1 MPRSFIIDT
10 DTASDDAVALLMA
23 LRHPD
28 VRVEAITVVAG
39 NVELEQGLRNALYTV
54 ELCGV
59 DVPVYRGS
67 AAPLRRKL
75 VVAQFFHGRDGLG
88 DQGYPAPQRKP
99 AEGDAV
105 DVLIETIRAHPGI
118 VLVTLGPLTNVARA
132 LSRAPDIVSDVGRCI
147 VMGGAACT
155 IGNVTPAAEYNVWVD
170 PDAARVVFRSGLPI
184 EMVGWELC
192 RGAATLSEEE
202 MDRVR
207 DFGTPVARFAID
219 CNTSA
224 LEAARLQSDE
234 PGLPLPDP
242 VAMAIAID
250 PEICTRRSRHYVDV
264 ETDSELTR
272 GMTVVDQLDVADDE
286 RNAPLWE
293 PLIERGRNV
302 EVCWEIDVP
311 KWKKLLYSVLK
322 SLKNPAEVTR

>member
-28 VRVEAITVVAG
+28 VQVEAITVVAG
-39 NVELEQGLRNALYTV
+39 NVELEQGVRNALYTA
-54 ELCGV
+54 ELSGAE
-59 DVPVYRGS
+59 VPVYRGS
-67 AAPLRRKL
+67 AAPLAREL

-88 DQGYPAPQRKP
+88 DQGYPPPVREAAP
-99 AEGDAV
+99 GDAV
-105 DVLIETIRAHPGI
+105 DVLIETIRSNPDI
-118 VLVTLGPLTNVARA
+118 VLVTLGPLTNVAKA
-132 LSRAPDIVSDVGRCI
+132 LARAPEIAGLVGRCV

-155 IGNVTPAAEYNVWVD
+155 VGNVTPAAEYNVWVD
-170 PDAARVVFRSGLPI
+170 PEAARAVFRSGLPI

-207 DFGTPVARFAID
+207 SFETPVARFAMD
-219 CNTSA
+219 CNASA
-224 LEAARLQSDE
+224 LEAARLQSNE

-250 PEICTRRSRHYVDV
+250 PSICTRRSRHYVDV
-264 ETDSELTR
+264 ETDSDLTR
-272 GMTVVDQLDVADDE
+272 GMTVVDHLDVADDE
-286 RNAPLWE
+286 RNAPLWK
-293 PLIERGRNV
+293 PLIERGRNAQ
-302 EVCWEIDVP
+302 VCWEIDVP
-311 KWKKLLYSVLK
+311 KWKELLYSILK
-322 SLKNPAEVTR
+322 

>member
-54 ELCGV
+54 ELSGA

-67 AAPLRRKL
+67 EGPLRRDL
-75 VVAQFFHGRDGLG
+75 VVAEFFHGRDGLG
-88 DQGYPAPQRKP
+88 DQGYPAPERVE
-99 AEGDAV
+99 ARGDAV
-105 DVLIETIRAHPGI
+105 DVLVETIRSNPGI
-118 VLVTLGPLTNVARA
+118 VLVTLGPLTNVAKA
-132 LSRAPDIVSDVGRCI
+132 LSRAPDIVPLVGRCV

-155 IGNVTPAAEYNVWVD
+155 VGNVTPAAEYNVWVD
-170 PDAARVVFRSGLPI
+170 PEAARAVFRSDLPI

-192 RGAATLSEEE
+192 RGAATLSEAE
-202 MDRVR
+202 MAEIR
-207 DFGTPVARFAID
+207 DFDTPMARFAMD

-224 LEAARLQSDE
+224 LAAARLQSNE

-242 VAMAIAID
+242 VAMAVAID
-250 PEICTRRSRHYVDV
+250 PSICTRKSPHYVDV
-264 ETDSELTR
+264 ETDSALTR
-272 GMTVVDQLDVADDE
+272 GMTVVDYLDVADDE
-286 RNAPLWE
+286 RNAPLWA
-293 PLIERGRNV
+293 PVIQNGRNV

-311 KWKKLLYSVLK
+311 KWKDLLYSVLK
-322 SLKNPAEVTR
+322 

>member
-39 NVELEQGLRNALYTV
+39 NVELEQGLKNALYTV
-54 ELCGV
+54 ELSGA

-67 AAPLRRKL
+67 AAPLRREL

-88 DQGYPAPQRKP
+88 DQGYPSPQRKP

-105 DVLIETIRAHPGI
+105 DVLIETIRAQPGI

-132 LSRAPDIVSDVGRCI
+132 LSREPDIVSDVGRCI

-184 EMVGWELC
+184 EMIGWELC

-207 DFGTPVARFAID
+207 GFGTPVARFAID

-224 LEAARLQSDE
+224 LEAARLQSNE

>member
-1 MPRSFIIDT
+1 MPRSFIVDT

-39 NVELEQGLRNALYTV
+39 NVELEQGLKNALYTV
-54 ELCGV
+54 ELSGA

-67 AAPLRRKL
+67 AAPLRREL
-75 VVAQFFHGRDGLG
+75 VVAQFFHGQDGFG
-88 DQGYPAPQRKP
+88 DQGYPEAQRDA

-105 DVLIETIRAHPGI
+105 EVLIEIIRSNPGI

-132 LSRAPDIVSDVGRCI
+132 LDRAPGIAGQVGRCV

-155 IGNVTPAAEYNVWVD
+155 VGNVTPAAEYNVWVD
-170 PDAARVVFRSGLPI
+170 PEAARAVFRSGLPV

-192 RGAATLSEEE
+192 RGSATLSEEE
-202 MDRVR
+202 MERIR
-207 DFGTPVARFAID
+207 AFGTPVARFAMD

-224 LEAARLQSDE
+224 LAAARLQSNE

-242 VAMAIAID
+242 VAMAVAFD
-250 PEICTRRSRHYVDV
+250 PSICTRRSLHYVDV
-264 ETDSELTR
+264 ETDSDLTR
-272 GMTVVDQLDVADDE
+272 GMTVVDHLDVANDE
-286 RNAPLWE
+286 RNAPIWRELV
-293 PLIERGRNV
+293 ERGRNAQ
-302 EVCWEIDVP
+302 VCWELDIP
-311 KWKKLLYSVLK
+311 KWKELLYSVL
-322 SLKNPAEVTR
+322 R

>member
-10 DTASDDAVALLMA
+10 DTASDDAIALLMA

-39 NVELEQGLRNALYTV
+39 NVELEQALRNALYTV
-54 ELCGV
+54 ELCGA

-264 ETDSELTR
+264 ETDSDLTR

>member
-28 VRVEAITVVAG
+28 VQVEAITVVAG

-54 ELCGV
+54 ELSGA

-67 AAPLRRKL
+67 AAPLQRDL

-88 DQGYPAPQRKP
+88 DQGYPAPTRVAKD
-99 AEGDAV
+99 GDAI
-105 DVLIETIRAHPGI
+105 DVLVETVRANPGI
-118 VLVTLGPLTNVARA
+118 VLVTLGPLTNVAKA
-132 LSRAPDIVSDVGRCI
+132 LARAPDFAAQVGRCV

-155 IGNVTPAAEYNVWVD
+155 VGNVTPAAEYNVWVD
-170 PDAARVVFRSGLPI
+170 PEAARAVFRSGLPI
-184 EMVGWELC
+184 EMIGWELC
-192 RGAATLSEEE
+192 RGEATLSGEE

-207 DFGTPVARFAID
+207 GFETPVACFAMD

-224 LEAARLQSDE
+224 LAAARLQSNE

-242 VAMAIAID
+242 VAMAVAID
-250 PEICTRRSRHYVDV
+250 PSICTRSSQHYVDV
-264 ETDSELTR
+264 ETEGDLTR
-272 GMTVVDQLDVADDE
+272 GMTVVDHLDVADDE
-286 RNAPLWE
+286 RNAPLWR
-293 PLIERGRNV
+293 PLIDRDRNAR
-302 EVCWEIDVP
+302 VCWEIDVP
-311 KWKKLLYSVLK
+311 RWKELLYSVL
-322 SLKNPAEVTR
+322 R

>member
-54 ELCGV
+54 ELSGA

-67 AAPLRRKL
+67 AAPLRREL

-88 DQGYPAPQRKP
+88 DQGYPAPTGK
-99 AEGDAV
+99 AADGDAS
-105 DVLIETIRAHPGI
+105 DVLIDTIRSNPGI
-118 VLVTLGPLTNVARA
+118 VLVTLGPLTNVAKA
-132 LSRAPDIVSDVGRCI
+132 LARAPDIATAVGRCV

-155 IGNVTPAAEYNVWVD
+155 VGNVTPAAEYNVWVD
-170 PDAARVVFRSGLPI
+170 PDAARAVFRSGLPI

-192 RGAATLSEEE
+192 RGAATLSEAE
-202 MDRVR
+202 MAEVR
-207 DFGTPVARFAID
+207 GFGTPMAEFAMD
-219 CNTSA
+219 CNTRA
-224 LEAARLQSDE
+224 LAAARLQSNE

-250 PEICTRRSRHYVDV
+250 PAICTKKSRHYVDV
-264 ETDSELTR
+264 EVDSDLTR
-272 GMTVVDQLDVADDE
+272 GMTVVDHLDVADDE
-286 RNAPLWE
+286 RNAPLWD
-293 PLIERGRNV
+293 PVIRKARNV
-302 EVCWEIDVP
+302 SVCWEIDVR
-311 KWKKLLYSVLK
+311 KWKKLLYSVLGV
-322 SLKNPAEVTR
+322 PVD

>member
-54 ELCGV
+54 ELSGA
-59 DVPVYRGS
+59 DVPVYRGL
-67 AAPLRRKL
+67 AAPLRREL

-118 VLVTLGPLTNVARA
+118 VLVTLGPLTNVATA

-242 VAMAIAID
+242 VAMGIAID

-264 ETDSELTR
+264 ETDSDLTR
-272 GMTVVDQLDVADDE
+272 GMTVVDQLNVADDE

-293 PLIERGRNV
+293 TLIERGRNV
-302 EVCWEIDVP
+302 EVCWKIDVP
-311 KWKKLLYSVLK
+311 KWKQLLYSVL
-322 SLKNPAEVTR
+322 TGR

>member
-23 LRHPD
+23 LFHPD

-39 NVELEQGLRNALYTV
+39 NVELEQGLKNALYTV
-54 ELCGV
+54 ELSGA

-67 AAPLRRKL
+67 AAPLRREL

-88 DQGYPAPQRKP
+88 DQGYPSPQRKP

-105 DVLIETIRAHPGI
+105 DVLIETIRAQPGI
-118 VLVTLGPLTNVARA
+118 VLVTLGPLTNVAKA
-132 LSRAPDIVSDVGRCI
+132 VSRAPDIVSNVGRCI

-184 EMVGWELC
+184 EMIGWELC

-207 DFGTPVARFAID
+207 GFGTPVARFAID

-242 VAMAIAID
+242 VAMAVAID
-250 PEICTRRSRHYVDV
+250 PEICTRRSSHYVDV
-264 ETDSELTR
+264 ETDSDLTR
-272 GMTVVDQLDVADDE
+272 GMTVIDQLDVADDE

-302 EVCWEIDVP
+302 AVCWEIDVP
-311 KWKKLLYSVLK
+311 KWKELLYSVL
-322 SLKNPAEVTR
+322 AGR

>member
-1 MPRSFIIDT
+1 MARSFIIDT

-28 VRVEAITVVAG
+28 VVVEAITVVAG
-39 NVELEQGLRNALYTV
+39 NVELDQGTRNALYTV
-54 ELCGV
+54 ELSGA

-67 AAPLRRKL
+67 EAPLRRDL

-88 DQGYPAPQRKP
+88 DQGYPEPRGRA
-99 AEGDAV
+99 AEGEAV
-105 DVLIETIRAHPGI
+105 EVLIRTIRENPGI
-118 VLVTLGPLTNVARA
+118 VLVTLGPLTNIARA
-132 LSRAPDIVSDVGRCI
+132 LQRAPDLIPLVGRCV

-155 IGNVTPAAEYNVWVD
+155 VGNVTPAAEYNVWVD
-170 PDAARVVFRSGLPI
+170 PDAARLVLRSGLPI

-192 RGAATLSEEE
+192 RGPATLSEDEMEE
-202 MDRVR
+202 VR
-207 DFGTPVARFAID
+207 GMGTDVARFAMD

-224 LEAARLQSDE
+224 LAAARLQSGE

-250 PEICTRRSRHYVDV
+250 PDICTRRSRHYVEV
-264 ETDSELTR
+264 EVESDLTR

-286 RNAPLWE
+286 RNAAIWE
-293 PLIERGRNV
+293 QVIETGRTV

-311 KWKKLLYSVLK
+311 AWKDLLRATLG
-322 SLKNPAEVTR
+322 

>member
-1 MPRSFIIDT
+1 MPQSFIIDT

-54 ELCGV
+54 ELSGA
-59 DVPVYRGS
+59 DVPVYAGS
-67 AAPLRRKL
+67 AAPLVRDL

-88 DQGYPAPQRKP
+88 DQGYPEPAREAAP
-99 AEGDAV
+99 GDAV
-105 DVLIETIRAHPGI
+105 DVLVKTIRSNPGI
-118 VLVTLGPLTNVARA
+118 VLVTLGPLTNVAKA
-132 LSRAPDIVSDVGRCI
+132 LARAPEIAGLVGRCV

-155 IGNVTPAAEYNVWVD
+155 VGNVTPAAEYNVWVD
-170 PDAARVVFRSGLPI
+170 PEAARAVFRSGLPI

-207 DFGTPVARFAID
+207 RFGTPVARFAMD

-224 LEAARLQSDE
+224 LAAARLQSNE

-242 VAMAIAID
+242 VAMAVAID
-250 PEICTRRSRHYVDV
+250 PSICTGRSLHYVDV
-264 ETDSELTR
+264 ETESDLTR
-272 GMTVVDQLDVADDE
+272 GMTVVDHLDVADDE
-286 RNAPLWE
+286 RNEPLWK
-293 PLIERGRNV
+293 PLIDRGRNAN
-302 EVCWEIDVP
+302 VCWEIDVP
-311 KWKKLLYSVLK
+311 KWKELLYSVL
-322 SLKNPAEVTR
+322 R